1 MDDLTIARQ
10 RLRSQHLTGPPLAS
24 PEQVVGHLGAVQA
37 QEYALAKW
45 SVGQRAEGV
54 DDAAVDRALA
64 DGTIVRTHLLRPT
77 WHFVQAADLRWLMAL
92 SAPRVHQQN
101 GHMYRQTG
109 VDQVD
114 AATDALLSGALGRGG
129 RLTRAELGKVLGAE
143 GMRLSYLLMRAELD
157 LVICS
162 GGLRGRQ
169 QTYALVDER
178 VPQAPPISRDE
189 ALAELTRRYFTSH
202 GPATVKDFVAW
213 SGLTGA
219 DVRRGLEMAADLE
232 QVRVGDRAY
241 WAADLSAVE
250 AAPPR
255 VHLIQLLEEYI
266 MGYRESRDVMAPLPG
281 ETVPREVALLD
292 GRMIG
297 RWQRTS
303 TRTAITVEVRTERPL
318 DAAGTDSLDAE
329 VDRLGRFFGLT
340 ATWSAI

>member
-1 MDDLTIARQ
+1 MIARQ
-10 RLRSQHLTGPPLAS
+10 RLRSQRLTGPPLAS
-24 PEQVVGHLGAVQA
+24 AEQVVGHLGAVQA

-45 SVGQRAEGV
+45 SLGQRAEGV

-64 DGTIVRTHLLRPT
+64 DGGIVRTHLLRPT
-77 WHFVQAADLRWLMAL
+77 WHFVLAADLRWLMAL

-109 VDQVD
+109 VEQVD
-114 AATDALLSGALGRGG
+114 AGLLTRALGGG
-129 RLTRAELGKVLGAE
+129 ARLTRAELGKVLGAE

-178 VPQAPPISRDE
+178 VPQAPPIPREE

-202 GPATVKDFVAW
+202 GPATVRDFVAW
-213 SGLTGA
+213 SGLTVSDA
-219 DVRRGLEMAADLE
+219 RRGLEIATDLE
-232 QVRVGDRAY
+232 QVVVGDRTY

-250 AAPPR
+250 AAAPR

-303 TRTAITVEVRTERPL
+303 TRTAMTVEVQIERPL
-318 DAAGTDSLDAE
+318 DAAGTASLDAE
-329 VDRLGRFFGLT
+329 VDRLGRFFGVP
-340 ATWSAI
+340 ATWSAF